1 MKKALV
7 VALVLVLGLS
17 ASVLANSI
25 FVGNLVVNDY
35 VNRWTWKVPNISIEL
50 GPCERSQK
58 PQSFYVTVSN
68 LQCGQNAHLYVMIEG
83 NQLIYL
89 TRITR
94 NGRKLITLPS
104 NYNNGYFKCGWQCI
118 SLVLSTTPRFDLEH
132 QRRPQTLSSWNFI
145 GYPCSGYVV
154 TAQKAFYVGS
164 CCCCCCCCCCCY
176 YPCCSCRCP

>member
-25 FVGNLVVNDY
+25 FVGDFSVSDY
-35 VNRWTWKVPNISIEL
+35 VYHWAWKVPNISIEL
-50 GPCERSQK
+50 SPCEWSQK
-58 PQSFYVTVSN
+58 PQSFYVITSN
-68 LQCGQNAHLYVMIEG
+68 LQYGQNAHLYVMIEG

-104 NYNNGYFKCGWQCI
+104 EYNGGYFKYGRQYV
-118 SLVLSTTPRFDLEH
+118 SLILSTTPRFDLEN
-132 QRRPQTLSSWNFI
+132 QRKPQSLGSWNFI

-154 TAQKAFYVGS
+154 TAQKAFYVGRY
-164 CCCCCCCCCCCY
+164 CYPCCCY
-176 YPCCSCRCP
+176 CYSCCNCNCRCP